1 MNVLAPVYAT
11 RDQLYHCELCGER
24 EDRRAVEEEELKGRI
39 AGLGVALTL
48 NLDGLWIEWFDLI
61 LLEEEKER
69 ERMGAAPVL
78 GFETRGCDEYMRMED
93 AAEAFDEAL
102 HGDAQAMRNVLADEE
117 RALAEK
123 GEHCRKGCAT
133 YWMQSEWPVDSFCT
147 PVFGSVRR
155 RRNMTVVGGR
165 GRDL

>member
-69 ERMGAAPVL
+69 ERMGAAPVCWDL
-78 GFETRGCDEYMRMED
+78 RPGDVTSICGWRTRQRPLMKHCMGMRKRCATFWPTKSEHWPKRASI
-93 AAEAFDEAL
+93 AAK
-102 HGDAQAMRNVLADEE
+102 DAQHIGCNRNGRWTAF
-117 RALAEK
+117 A
-123 GEHCRKGCAT
+123 
-133 YWMQSEWPVDSFCT
+133 
-147 PVFGSVRR
+147 RR
-155 RRNMTVVGGR
+155 CSDPSGG
-165 GRDL
+165 GGI